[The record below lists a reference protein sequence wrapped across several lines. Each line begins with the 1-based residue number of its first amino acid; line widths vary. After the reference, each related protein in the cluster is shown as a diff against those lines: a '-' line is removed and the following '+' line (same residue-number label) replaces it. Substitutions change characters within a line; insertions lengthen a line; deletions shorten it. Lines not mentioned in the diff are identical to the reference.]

1 MEDKDI
7 EMLLNPIL
15 EESMKASL
23 DTILEMK
30 YQNLIEKGDIGTIS
44 FIKLFLE
51 DAFEYYDGIKDMH
64 NLLILNDLKQY
75 LSELI

>member
-30 YQNLIEKGDIGTIS
+30 YQNLIEKGDIV
-44 FIKLFLE
+44 L
-51 DAFEYYDGIKDMH
+51 
-64 NLLILNDLKQY
+64 NRLILINYAYLLYHHNIQKHLLKII
-75 LSELI
+75 L